1 MTRRRDHGHPQRRFH
16 FMQKKT
22 LLESGFFNLRT
33 ITGCAFFFAATLLAY
48 FSLATRPLDAS
59 APAWQGKV
67 DPTVLSAA
75 GLAETEFLIYMKQQA
90 DLSGSS
96 ALTTKE
102 EKGQYVYQQ
111 LTATAESTQGNVK
124 QTLTQLGAPF
134 QSFWISNTLW
144 TRGSLAVVQAVAA
157 LSEVAAIHPV
167 GKGGVILPP
176 QQNSASSADQSQSPS
191 APDAI
196 SAAEPGLAKVKAP
209 EVWAMGYRGQG
220 VVVAGA
226 DTGVRFTHD
235 ALKNQYRGWGGTAAT
250 STHDY
255 NWHDAIHIPNWPP

>member
-1 MTRRRDHGHPQRRFH
+1 
-16 FMQKKT
+16 MQKKT
-22 LLESGFFNLRT
+22 LSESGFFNLRT
-33 ITGCAFFFAATLLAY
+33 ITGCAFFFVATLLAY

-67 DPTVLSAA
+67 DPTVLSAT

-111 LTATAESTQGNVK
+111 LTTTAASTQGNVK

-144 TRGSLAVVQAVAA
+144 ARGSLAVVQAVAA
-157 LSEVAAIHPV
+157 LPEVAAIHPV
-167 GKGGVILPP
+167 GKGGVKLPP
-176 QQNSASSADQSQSPS
+176 QANCRFFGGRQCVANGAGSAHSRGARP
-191 APDAI
+191 
-196 SAAEPGLAKVKAP
+196 
-209 EVWAMGYRGQG
+209 GQG
-220 VVVAGA
+220 QSAGSLGHGLPRPGRDCRRRRYGRA
-226 DTGVRFTHD
+226 IYAQRAPQSVSRLGRD
-235 ALKNQYRGWGGTAAT
+235 AGKFDSRLQLA
-250 STHDY
+250 
-255 NWHDAIHIPNWPP
+255 